1 MIAGNATLLRDP
13 MSNTARLALPYIAPL
28 QSQKQVTYNA
38 AMALLDQLVQPAVKS
53 RTTAAPPGSPAPG
66 DTYIVAPAATDAWA
80 GKDGRFAA
88 WLDGSWNFLT
98 PSNGWIAYVVDTG
111 ELALFAAGAWTSFV
125 TNGGSALAKLGINAA
140 ADLGNRLAVAADG
153 SLFTH
158 DGTSHRLV
166 INKAATVDTASL
178 LLKDNFSGRAELG
191 LTGDDTLRLKVS
203 PDGSSWLEALSV
215 AQASGLISLPVG
227 QLAFPSVQNPSANA
241 NTLDD
246 YEEGT
251 WTPAIKFGGATTGIT
266 YGPSTLGRYTKI
278 GRLVTASCICTLTNK
293 GTATGSAT
301 LEGLPFAAANDSI
314 YCGASV
320 GQALGFSGVVGA
332 VLGMVQPNTTRVL
345 LSQSNNGAAAGL
357 TNANLTNTSALYLTA
372 SYDTA

>member
-1 MIAGNATLLRDP
+1 
-13 MSNTARLALPYIAPL
+13 MSNTARLTLPYIAPQ

-53 RTTAAPPGSPAPG
+53 RTIVAPPGSPAPG
-66 DTYIVAPAATDAWA
+66 DTYIVAPAATGAWA

-88 WLDGSWNFLT
+88 WLDGSWSFLT
-98 PSNGWIAYVVDTG
+98 PSNGWLAYVVDTG
-111 ELALFAAGAWTSFV
+111 ELAVFVAGAWASFV
-125 TNGGSALAKLGINAA
+125 TNGGAALAKLGVHAT
-140 ADLGNRLAVAADG
+140 ADLSNRLVVAADG

-166 INKAATVDTASL
+166 LNKATAVDTASVV
-178 LLKDNFSGRAELG
+178 LKNNFSGRAEFG
-191 LTGDDTLRLKVS
+191 LTGDDALRLKVS
-203 PDGSSWLEALSV
+203 PDGSSWIEALSV
-215 AQASGLISLPVG
+215 AQGSGVVSLPAG
-227 QLAFPSVQNPSANA
+227 QLAFPSAQNPSANA

-266 YGPSTLGRYTKI
+266 YGAATLGRYTKI
-278 GRLVTASCICTLTNK
+278 GRLVTASCICTLTSK

-301 LEGLPFAAANDSI
+301 LEGLPFSAANDSI
-314 YCGASV
+314 YCSASV
-320 GQALGFSGVVGA
+320 GLAVGFGSVVGTLLA
-332 VLGMVQPNTTRVL
+332 LVQPNTARIL
-345 LSQSNNGAAAGL
+345 LYQSNNGAAAGL
-357 TNANLTNTSALYLTA
+357 TNANLTNASALYLTA

>member
-1 MIAGNATLLRDP
+1 

-66 DTYIVAPAATDAWA
+66 DTYIVAPSATDAWA

-88 WLDGSWNFLT
+88 WLDGSWSFLT

-301 LEGLPFAAANDSI
+301 LEGLPFGGANDSV
-314 YCGASV
+314 YSAAAVGFAS
-320 GQALGFSGVVGA
+320 GFSSVVGA
-332 VLGMVQPNTTRVL
+332 VLALIQPNSTRL
-345 LSQSNNGAAAGL
+345 LLYQSNNGAAAGL